1 MIDFI
6 VQQFEIITT
15 FLHVTE
21 DVLLLFIPII
31 IVILAGTAK
40 FEIVPNK
47 IQSIFELIYEFL
59 ETQMNF
65 LFKSQEDYKA
75 WMPLFLA
82 LFLYILIHNL
92 AGLIPGGHSLTSN
105 ILVTGSLSCSVI
117 LISIWMGIKRKG
129 PLTFLIELT
138 PSGIAWPIRVILF
151 PMEVVS
157 LLSKAFSLGV
167 RLYANMFA
175 GHLTI
180 KILLSLTASIT
191 SLTVKSVFVVP
202 LDIIVVTVML
212 LFELMVACIQAY
224 VFAYL
229 SAIYITDNMYKGH

>member
-1 MIDFI
+1 MVNFI
-6 VQQFEIITT
+6 IQEFEIITK
-15 FLHVTE
+15 FLHVTR

-31 IVILAGTAK
+31 VIMLLGTTK
-40 FEIVPNK
+40 FEIIPNK

-59 ETQMNF
+59 ESQMFF
-65 LFKSQEDYKA
+65 LFKAQEDYRA
-75 WMPLFLA
+75 WMPFFLTLF
-82 LFLYILIHNL
+82 FYILIHNL
-92 AGLIPGGHSLTSN
+92 SGLIPGGHSLTAN
-105 ILVTGSLSCSVI
+105 ILITGSLSCLVI
-117 LISIWMGIKRKG
+117 LISIWMGVKRKG

-138 PSGIAWPIRVILF
+138 PSGVAWPMRVILF
-151 PMEVVS
+151 PMELIS

-180 KILLSLTASIT
+180 KILLALTASIT
-191 SLTVKSVFVVP
+191 SLTVKSVFVIP
-202 LDIIVVTVML
+202 LDIIIVTIML
-212 LFELMVACIQAY
+212 LFELMVAFIQAY

>member
-6 VQQFEIITT
+6 IQQFEIITT

-31 IVILAGTAK
+31 IVIIAGTAK

-75 WMPLFLA
+75 WMPVFLA

-92 AGLIPGGHSLTSN
+92 AGLIPGGHSLTAN
-105 ILVTGSLSCSVI
+105 ILVTGSLSCSVV
-117 LISIWMGIKRKG
+117 LISIWMGVKRKG

-138 PSGIAWPIRVILF
+138 PSGIAWPIRVVLF
-151 PMEVVS
+151 PMELVS